1 MSNKKLQTNLRVLNT
16 IRTFSS
22 DEKYFFTSYEH
33 KKLQEITKMWR
44 FYLPLYFVKG
54 NLASGRQP
62 KKLSEAHVSAQ
73 INRQSHYEIMPL
85 LSKYYSGPKEYVKYQ

>member
-44 FYLPLYFVKG
+44 FYIPLYFVKG

-62 KKLSEAHVSAQ
+62 KKLSETHVSAQ
-73 INRQSHYEIMPL
+73 INRQSYYEIMPL
-85 LSKYYSGPKEYVKYQ
+85 LSKCSSGPKEHVKYP